1 MAGTIDK
8 PNHTHPFAYF
18 TAKSLYYSITTVPS
32 SWWTHISKNLF
43 TQEISSYCTAF
54 CVLVVKYVL

>member
-32 SWWTHISKNLF
+32 SWWTHISKKTYLHKRF
-43 TQEISSYCTAF
+43 RPIAQPF
-54 CVLVVKYVL
+54 VF